1 MDELEVTLV
10 ALLLGIAILSA
21 AARAINVPYPI
32 VLVIGGAALSF
43 FPGLSEVKLDPDL
56 VLLLFLPPLL
66 YTSAFFAN
74 LRELRTAIRP
84 ISLLAIGLVLVTM
97 VAVAVVAHALVD
109 GMSWPAA
116 FALGA
121 IVGPTDPVAGTAIA
135 RRLGVPRRM
144 ISVLEGEALV
154 NDATA
159 LVAYRIAIT
168 AATSA
173 VAFSFLDASWDF
185 LWKAAGGVA
194 VGLVVGWIV
203 AFVRRRLDDPLIEN
217 TIGLLTAYAAYVPA
231 ELMHVSAVLAAVTS
245 GCYVGWMAP
254 QIASPATRLMGFGMW
269 ELLQFLL
276 NAFLFILIGL
286 QLPSVLEALQGSSPA
301 TLIAWAAAVS
311 AAVVI
316 CRLVWQWVLVYPIR
330 WLAAV
335 GLLTTRGRT
344 RWQERTIVGWAGM
357 RGAVSLA
364 AALALPAD
372 FPSRDEILYLTFA
385 VIFVTLVLQGLT
397 LAPLIRWLGVHDDGS
412 EEEQE
417 ELTAR
422 LYATQAA
429 LTRLEELGG
438 EDWTRDDT
446 IERMTAQ
453 YGYRRRRLKARAGKI
468 EDDGFEDRS
477 TQYQTVVR
485 EVLEAQRREIVRLR
499 NEGTISNDVMH
510 RLERELDL
518 EDERLEFR
526 PGERSLPAR

>member
-1 MDELEVTLV
+1 MDELEVILV
-10 ALLLGIAILSA
+10 ALLLAVAILSA

-32 VLVIGGAALSF
+32 VLVLGGALLSF
-43 FPGLSEVKLDPDL
+43 APGLEEVTLDPDL

-66 YTSAFFAN
+66 YSGAFFAN
-74 LRELRTAIRP
+74 LRELRSAIRP
-84 ISLLAIGLVLVTM
+84 VSLLAIGLVLVTM
-97 VAVAVVAHALVD
+97 AAVAVVAHELVD

-116 FALGA
+116 FVLGA
-121 IVGPTDPVAGTAIA
+121 IVGPTDPVAATAIA

-144 ISVLEGEALV
+144 VTVLEGEALV

-168 AATSA
+168 ATTSA
-173 VAFSFLDASWDF
+173 VAFSFLDATWDF
-185 LWKAAGGVA
+185 LWKAAGGIA
-194 VGLVVGWIV
+194 VGLLVGWIV
-203 AFVRRRLDDPLIEN
+203 KVVRQRLNDPLIEN

-231 ELMHVSAVLAAVTS
+231 ELLHVSAVLAAVTS

-286 QLPSVLEALQGSSPA
+286 QLPAVLDALQGTPPA
-301 TLIAWAAAVS
+301 TLLGWAAAVS

-316 CRLVWQWVLVYPIR
+316 SRLLWQWVVVYPIR
-330 WLAAV
+330 WLAAAR
-335 GLLTTRGRT
+335 LITSSGRT

-364 AALALPAD
+364 AALALPSD
-372 FPSRDEILYLTFA
+372 FPMRDEILFLTFA

-397 LAPLIRWLGVHDDGS
+397 LPVVIRKLDVLDDGS
-412 EEEQE
+412 EEERE
-417 ELTAR
+417 ELKAR
-422 LYATQAA
+422 LIATQAA
-429 LTRLEELGG
+429 LARLEELGD

-446 IERMTAQ
+446 IERMKGA
-453 YGYRRRRLKARAGKI
+453 YEYRRRRLKARAGKI

-477 TQYQTVVR
+477 TRYQTVVR
-485 EVLEAQRREIVRLR
+485 EVLEAQRAEIVRLR
-499 NEGTISNDVMH
+499 NAGTISNDVMH

-518 EDERLEFR
+518 EDERLEI
-526 PGERSLPAR
+526 